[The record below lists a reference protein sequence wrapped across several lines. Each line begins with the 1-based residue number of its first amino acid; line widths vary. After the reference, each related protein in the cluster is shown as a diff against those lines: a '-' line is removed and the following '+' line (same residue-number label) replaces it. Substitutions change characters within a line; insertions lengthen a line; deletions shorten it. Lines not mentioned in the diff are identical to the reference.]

1 MGNFKIGDKVVFKKE
16 VLDKIKKNE
25 SAESLVGVTLD
36 KNYYDYLMRN
46 SNFKELGYFEI
57 QGFGSPTTQNLYIG
71 GLYLGEDLFEHYQE
85 ECLYRYKEGDIL
97 TIGNY
102 KGSISKNSVG
112 YYLEMPPRHCEICSR
127 LKELFGTNVFIS
139 TARKCNCIDSCIYSP
154 YVFPYFESIEDLVTF
169 VNELNKLL
177 IDSNKESDSI
187 TIKNDQNNEIRFQK
201 PKVSSKRGVVP
212 AGSTISGRKDK
223 IAISI
228 GHLSYQVCNC

>member
-25 SAESLVGVTLD
+25 SAESLVGVSLNP
-36 KNYYDYLMRN
+36 NYYDYLMRN
-46 SNFKELGYFEI
+46 SNFKELGYFDVENVN
-57 QGFGSPTTQNLYIG
+57 SVNLYIG
-71 GLYLGEDLFEHYQE
+71 LYIGKDLFEYYQE
-85 ECLYRYKEGDIL
+85 KYPYRIGYEL
-97 TIGNY
+97 TIGDY
-102 KGSISKNSVG
+102 KGFISKDHIG
-112 YYLEMPPRHCEICSR
+112 YYLDFELMSLGHCEVCSK

-139 TARKCNCIDSCIYSP
+139 TARKCNCIDSCIDSP

-177 IDSNKESDSI
+177 IDSSKESDSI

-201 PKVSSKRGVVP
+201 PKASSKRGVVP
-212 AGSTISGRKDK
+212 AGITISGRKDK

>member
-1 MGNFKIGDKVVFKKE
+1 MEDFKIGDKIVFKKE

-25 SAESLVGVTLD
+25 SAESLVGITLY
-36 KNYYDYLMRN
+36 KNYYDYLMCN
-46 SNFKELGYFEI
+46 SNFKELGYFEVR
-57 QGFGSPTTQNLYIG
+57 GFGNNTHNLYIG
-71 GLYLGEDLFEHYQE
+71 GLYLGKDLFEYYQE
-85 ECLYRYKEGDIL
+85 KYPYRIGYEL

-102 KGSISKNSVG
+102 KGFISKDNIG
-112 YYLEMPPRHCEICSR
+112 YYLGFGPMLLENCEVCSK

-139 TARKCNCIDSCIYSP
+139 TARKCGGCIDSSSA
-154 YVFPYFESIEDLVTF
+154 FPNFKYMEDLVTF

-187 TIKNDQNNEIRFQK
+187 TIKKDQNNEIRFQK
-201 PKVSSKRGVVP
+201 PKASSKRGVVP

>member
-1 MGNFKIGDKVVFKKE
+1 MENFKIGDKVVFKKE

-25 SAESLVGVTLD
+25 SAESLIGITLD

-46 SNFKELGYFEI
+46 SNFKELGYFEV
-57 QGFGSPTTQNLYIG
+57 QRLGNSTTHNICIG
-71 GLYLGEDLFEHYQE
+71 GLYLGKDLFEYYQE
-85 ECLYRYKEGDIL
+85 KYPYRIGYEL
-97 TIGNY
+97 TIGDY
-102 KGSISKNSVG
+102 KGFISKDGIG
-112 YYLEMPPRHCEICSR
+112 YYLDFDFGSMVLEHCEVCSK

-139 TARKCNCIDSCIYSP
+139 TARKCGCINSSGA
-154 YVFPYFESIEDLVTF
+154 FPAFKYMEDLVTF

-177 IDSNKESDSI
+177 IDFNKESDSI

-201 PKVSSKRGVVP
+201 PKASSKRGVVP

>member
-36 KNYYDYLMRN
+36 KNYYDHLMRN
-46 SNFKELGYFEI
+46 SNFKELGYFEVR
-57 QGFGSPTTQNLYIG
+57 GFGRPATKNLYIGGLYLG

-85 ECLYRYKEGDIL
+85 KYPYRIGYEL
-97 TIGNY
+97 TIGDY
-102 KGSISKNSVG
+102 KGFINKNSIG
-112 YYLEMPPRHCEICSR
+112 YYLEISPRHCEVCSK

-139 TARKCNCIDSCIYSP
+139 TAYNCNCIDSSGA
-154 YVFPYFESIEDLVTF
+154 FPYFESIEDLVTF
-169 VNELNKLL
+169 VNEFNKLL
-177 IDSNKESDSI
+177 IDSSKESDSI
-187 TIKNDQNNEIRFQK
+187 TIKKDQNNEIRFQK
-201 PKVSSKRGVVP
+201 SKASSKRGVVP

>member
-1 MGNFKIGDKVVFKKE
+1 MENFKIGDKVVFKKG

-25 SAESLVGVTLD
+25 SAESLVGITLD

-46 SNFKELGYFEI
+46 SNFKELGYFEV
-57 QGFGSPTTQNLYIG
+57 QGFGVSATCNLYIG
-71 GLYLGEDLFEHYQE
+71 GLYLGKDLFEYYQE
-85 ECLYRYKEGDIL
+85 KYSYRIGYEL
-97 TIGNY
+97 TIGDY
-102 KGSISKNSVG
+102 KGFISKDGVG
-112 YYLEMPPRHCEICSR
+112 YYLDFEPMLFENCEVCSK
-127 LKELFGTNVFIS
+127 LEELLGTNVFIS
-139 TARKCNCIDSCIYSP
+139 TARKCGCECIYSSSA
-154 YVFPYFESIEDLVTF
+154 FPNFKHMEDLVTF

-187 TIKNDQNNEIRFQK
+187 TIKKDQNNEIRFQK
-201 PKVSSKRGVVP
+201 PKASSKRGVVP

>member
-1 MGNFKIGDKVVFKKE
+1 MKNFKIGDKVVFKKE

-25 SAESLVGVTLD
+25 PAKSLAGVTLD

-46 SNFKELGYFEI
+46 SNFKELGYFDVKEVT
-57 QGFGSPTTQNLYIG
+57 PANLYIG
-71 GLYLGEDLFEHYQE
+71 LYVGQDLFEYYQE
-85 ECLYRYKEGDIL
+85 KYPYRIGYEL
-97 TIGNY
+97 TIGDY
-102 KGSISKNSVG
+102 KGSISKNVIG
-112 YYLEMPPRHCEICSR
+112 YYLDFESMLLEHCEVCSK

-139 TARKCNCIDSCIYSP
+139 TACKCGCINSSGAFP
-154 YVFPYFESIEDLVTF
+154 VFKYTEDLVTF
-169 VNELNKLL
+169 VNKLNKLL
-177 IDSNKESDSI
+177 IDSNKKSDSI

-201 PKVSSKRGVVP
+201 PKASSKRGVVP

>member
-25 SAESLVGVTLD
+25 SAKSLVGINLD
-36 KNYYDYLMRN
+36 KNHYDYLMHN
-46 SNFKELGYFEI
+46 SNFKELGYFEV
-57 QGFGSPTTQNLYIG
+57 QGFGNSATHNLYIG
-71 GLYLGEDLFEHYQE
+71 GLYLGKDLFEHYQE
-85 ECLYRYKEGDIL
+85 ECLYRYKESDIL

-102 KGSISKNSVG
+102 KGSISKDSIG
-112 YYLEMPPRHCEICSR
+112 YYLEMSPRHCEICSR
-127 LKELFGTNVFIS
+127 LKELLGTNVFIS
-139 TARKCNCIDSCIYSP
+139 TAHKCNCIDSP
-154 YVFPYFESIEDLVTF
+154 YDVSFPYFESIENLVTF
-169 VNELNKLL
+169 VNKLNKLL

-187 TIKNDQNNEIRFQK
+187 TIKKDQNNEIRFQK
-201 PKVSSKRGVVP
+201 PKASSKRGVVP

>member
-1 MGNFKIGDKVVFKKE
+1 MGNFKIGDKIVFKKE

-25 SAESLVGVTLD
+25 SAKSLVGITLD
-36 KNYYDYLMRN
+36 KCHYDYLMRN

-57 QGFGSPTTQNLYIG
+57 QGFGSPSIQNLYVE

-85 ECLYRYKEGDIL
+85 KYPYRIGYEL
-97 TIGNY
+97 TIGDY
-102 KGSISKNSVG
+102 KGFISKDCIG
-112 YYLEMPPRHCEICSR
+112 YYLDFESMLFKHCEVCSR
-127 LKELFGTNVFIS
+127 LKKLFGTNVFIS
-139 TARKCNCIDSCIYSP
+139 TARKCNCIDSSGE
-154 YVFPYFESIEDLVTF
+154 FPEFKSTEDLVTF

-201 PKVSSKRGVVP
+201 PKASSKRGVVP

>member
-1 MGNFKIGDKVVFKKE
+1 MENFKIGDKVVFKKG

-25 SAESLVGVTLD
+25 PAKSLAGVTLD

-46 SNFKELGYFEI
+46 SNFKELGYFDVKEVT
-57 QGFGSPTTQNLYIG
+57 SVNLYIG
-71 GLYLGEDLFEHYQE
+71 LYIGQDLFEHYQE
-85 ECLYRYKEGDIL
+85 ECLYRYKEGDML
-97 TIGNY
+97 TIGDY
-102 KGSISKNSVG
+102 KGFISKDGIG
-112 YYLEMPPRHCEICSR
+112 YYLDFDLGSMVLEHYEVCSKLR
-127 LKELFGTNVFIS
+127 ELFGTNVFIS
-139 TARKCNCIDSCIYSP
+139 TARKCGCIDYSSE
-154 YVFPYFESIEDLVTF
+154 FPYFESIEDLVTF

-177 IDSNKESDSI
+177 IDSNKESASI

-201 PKVSSKRGVVP
+201 PKASSKRGVVP